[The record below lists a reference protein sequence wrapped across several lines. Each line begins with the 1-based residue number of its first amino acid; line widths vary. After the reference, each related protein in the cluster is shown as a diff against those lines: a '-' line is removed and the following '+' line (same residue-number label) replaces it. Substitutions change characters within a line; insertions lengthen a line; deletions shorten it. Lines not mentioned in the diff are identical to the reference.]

1 MKKRAAPYLS
11 AVSVIFAFLLSL
23 LAACAR
29 DTGLLSR
36 PCARDT
42 DVYTLLDAALA
53 SQGEAPAGT
62 VYSSALPEGDPA
74 RLDDDLAA
82 VLWGD
87 GSAHPAYALTSSAAI
102 FLSSKKMPFEIAVL
116 ECVSTDSTQ
125 DVALMCCRRADALAR
140 EFPDTENRFSISV
153 SGRYVI
159 AAFCPSP
166 EAAQKAASAKLGN

>member
-29 DTGLLSR
+29 DT
-36 PCARDT
+36 
-42 DVYTLLDAALA
+42 DVYTLLDAAQA

-166 EAAQKAASAKLGN
+166 EAAQKAASAKLGS